1 MIYDTLAHIAA
12 YRGLGANMDRA
23 IDYLI
28 SADLSGLSAGRY
40 DIDGDKVYLM
50 IQEPEFRAPAD
61 AQFEAHRR
69 YADIQLALAEGEA
82 ISCLPVEQI
91 SAWETFDVE
100 KDIGFS
106 KVEEKGTPL
115 PMPTGTFMILF
126 PQDAHMPNLKCGT
139 AATGRKAVIKV
150 LLED

>member
-23 IDYLI
+23 IDYLAT
-28 SADLSGLSAGRY
+28 ADLSALPAGRY
-40 DIDGDKVYLM
+40 DIDGDNVYLM
-50 IQEPEFRAPAD
+50 IQEPDFRAPAD

-82 ISCLPVEQI
+82 ISCLPVERI
-91 SAWETFDVE
+91 AAWDPFDAE

-106 KVEEKGTPL
+106 NVDEKGTPL
-115 PMPTGTFMILF
+115 PLPAGMFMILF
-126 PQDAHMPNLKCGT
+126 PQDAHMPNIKCGL
-139 AATGRKAVIKV
+139 ANRGRKAVIKV
-150 LLED
+150 RMED